1 MTSNTVRCARPRAQ
15 GAALFG
21 LGALMGP
28 YSAACYR
35 PCVCAHTVLEVMLH
49 ELCHNEFGPHS
60 ASFYKLLDDITEECA
75 QLRAKK
81 QGGRGAGFDASG
93 QKLGHRGGWGVA
105 PGDPKAAA
113 REAALKRAQHHSI
126 MGNGGRLGGA
136 AAPTQPTPQQAA
148 ADAALRRSRAQQFT
162 RDNGLEDDALGEVG
176 AADDGAGPS
185 AAIPPAPAGPLQLGR
200 RRCIC
205 GACGPDAAG
214 QRCSGGGEAKQPIV
228 GTGSADS
235 PIELLDDD
243 DDPPPAAQPAGPSRR
258 RCVACGSPACSS
270 CWACKACTRVNTAAL
285 SRCETCDTWRYA
297 HA

>member
-1 MTSNTVRCARPRAQ
+1 
-15 GAALFG
+15 
-21 LGALMGP
+21 
-28 YSAACYR
+28 
-35 PCVCAHTVLEVMLH
+35 MLH

-81 QGGRGAGFDASG
+81 QGGTGAGFDAYG

-126 MGNGGRLGGA
+126 MGGSGRLGGA
-136 AAPTQPTPQQAA
+136 AAPTQQTPQQAA

-162 RDNGLEDDALGEVG
+162 RDNGLEDDALGAMG
-176 AADDGAGPS
+176 PGDTGDRAGPS
-185 AAIPPAPAGPLQLGR
+185 AAIPPAPAGPLQLDR

-205 GACGPDAAG
+205 GACGPEAAG
-214 QRCSGGGEAKQPIV
+214 QRCGSGGGAAKHV

-235 PIELLDDD
+235 PIEVLDDD
-243 DDPPPAAQPAGPSRR
+243 DEPPPAAQQAGPPRR
-258 RCVACGSPACSS
+258 RCVACGSPACTS